1 MIVVPKFTFMKKFL
15 LAILAV
21 IVALPLT
28 AQTNDKKQR
37 PELALGSAMPQFVLE
52 SSVYGKVSSADLK
65 GKVVLI
71 NMFATWCGPCQKE
84 LAEVKDV
91 LWPKFKDNGS
101 FKMLVIGREHTDEQL
116 KDYNEIKKFSFP
128 MYPDPKR
135 EVYSKFAD
143 ITIPRAY
150 LFGKDGKLIHASKG
164 FEDGDMEKVMK
175 MIEEAL

>member
-1 MIVVPKFTFMKKFL
+1 MRKSIFFM
-15 LAILAV
+15 
-21 IVALPLT
+21 VALC
-28 AQTNDKKQR
+28 AMVI
-37 PELALGSAMPQFVLE
+37 LGSFQLAGQDQKSREMEVGTPMPEFVLNSDVNGE
-52 SSVYGKVSSADLK
+52 LSSADLK
-65 GKVVLI
+65 GEVVL
-71 NMFATWCGPCQKE
+71 MTFFATWCGPCQKE
-84 LAEVKDV
+84 LAAVQEK
-91 LWPKFKDNGS
+91 LWPVYKNKKGFR
-101 FKMLVIGREHTDEQL
+101 LVVVGREHTDEQL